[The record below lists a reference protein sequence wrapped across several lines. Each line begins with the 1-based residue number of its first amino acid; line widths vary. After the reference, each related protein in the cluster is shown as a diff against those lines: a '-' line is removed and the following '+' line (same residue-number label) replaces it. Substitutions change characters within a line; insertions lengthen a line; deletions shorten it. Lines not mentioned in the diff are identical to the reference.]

1 MISGQSFLPTD
12 GPRSGSTLMVKF
24 RNIPFWILGW
34 IALKEFAAILAVA
47 YSVSAWY
54 PPAAISLVVAIRYGL
69 AGVGAIFLANFVT
82 SIADWSVGPDIHNIA
97 ASLAHAGA
105 YGVAALFYHAG
116 LRRGGDSLR
125 PATIFR
131 LIAAAFIGAA
141 LAAVLGALN
150 HHVQSGGAHDF
161 AFDRLFGWCLGDFFG
176 AISLAPFLLF
186 IGSNIRPSRLSAHR
200 LAAMMK
206 APVAALAIA
215 IALAMFFAVVARSA
229 DVDFRLVTVVGVG
242 VCSVIVAHVVSPR
255 STLIYLFVV
264 SILSAVWLSTEVAPA
279 ARMEFGVQIV
289 TFLIAS
295 YTMVALSM
303 DRMRLRAAGAVR
315 RLRIRDLASQRDA
328 LERRAKVIEGEFAQL
343 AHELRTPLGGI
354 IGLLAITE
362 GGVVSGRAQA
372 GDAEAQAHREQLARY
387 FKHMRG
393 CALYLNALVDD
404 AFDVARLSRDGFE
417 PVIAEVSLAE
427 TIEHLTLVSL
437 SKGGAPVKFPED
449 AVVAPLRVR
458 TDRTR
463 LLQILV
469 NLLVNAARYSDGRGP
484 VRVCCEATRQD
495 VVISVRNTSDA
506 VTKADLDGYIRGG
519 GGPSDNSQGLGIGLP
534 LVGRLCAGLGA
545 RLSTEVSGGVVTI
558 SVSVPRA

>member
-1 MISGQSFLPTD
+1 MIGGQRFMPITGS
-12 GPRSGSTLMVKF
+12 RSRSILMAKF
-24 RNIPFWILGW
+24 RNIPLWILGW
-34 IALKEFAAILAVA
+34 IGLKEFAAILAVA

-69 AGVGAIFLANFVT
+69 PGVGAIFLANFVT
-82 SIADWSVGPDIHNIA
+82 SIADWSVGPDVHNIA

-116 LRRGGDSLR
+116 LRHGGDALR

-131 LIAAAFIGAA
+131 LISAAFIGAA

-150 HHVQSGGAHDF
+150 HYVQSRGAHDF
-161 AFDRLFGWCLGDFFG
+161 AFDRLFGWFLGDFFG
-176 AISLAPFLLF
+176 AVSLAPFLLF
-186 IGSNIRPSRLSAHR
+186 LGATLRPSSVSPHR
-200 LAAMMK
+200 LAAVLK
-206 APVAALAIA
+206 TPAAALAFA
-215 IALAMFFAVVARSA
+215 IALATFFAVVARNA

-242 VCSVIVAHVVSPR
+242 VCSMIVAHVVSPR
-255 STLIYLFVV
+255 SALIYLFVV
-264 SILSAVWLSTEVAPA
+264 SALSAVWLSTEVAPA
-279 ARMEFGVQIV
+279 ARMEIGVQIV

-295 YTMVALSM
+295 YTIVALSM

-328 LERRAKVIEGEFAQL
+328 LERRIKGVEDEFAQL

-354 IGLLAITE
+354 IGLLTITE
-362 GGVVSGRAQA
+362 GGVASGRAQRD
-372 GDAEAQAHREQLARY
+372 DAEAEAHREQLARY
-387 FKHMRG
+387 FRHMRG

-404 AFDVARLSRDGFE
+404 AFDVARLSRDGFQ
-417 PVIAEVSLAE
+417 PVISDVALAE

-437 SKGGAPVKFPED
+437 SKGGAQVEFPAD
-449 AVVAPLRVR
+449 AEVAALHLR

-463 LLQILV
+463 LLQVLV

-484 VRVCCEATRQD
+484 VRVSCEATRRD
-495 VVISVRNTSDA
+495 VVISFRNTSSA
-506 VTKADLDGYIRGG
+506 VSKAELDGYIRGG
-519 GGPSDNSQGLGIGLP
+519 GRGSGNSQGLGIGLP
-534 LVGRLCAGLGA
+534 LVGRLCAALGA
-545 RLSTEVSGGVVTI
+545 PLSTDVSDGVVTI